1 MLSDTDASSIRQPQ
15 ARTKKISLSALILL
29 SYVGA
34 ICAGAGLLM
43 LPFSTVA
50 GVSLIDA
57 LFTATSAV
65 CVTGLAVVDTGT
77 VYTVFGQFVIM
88 LLIQV
93 GGLGV
98 MTFTVVFFLYL
109 GRKIPFRQRMIMQEV
124 FAHTPRQDIYRVV
137 KSIFVFTF
145 LVEGAGALSL
155 FLLWIPDHTFFDSV
169 RLAAFHSVS
178 AFCNAGFGLFQDNFM
193 SYRGSAV
200 LNLTICGL
208 IVLGGIGFP
217 VVYDVSEHFKKA
229 KKGRPR
235 LSVQT
240 KTVLTTTA
248 FLIAAGMG
256 LILWTENGNILK
268 GVPWGERLWIALF
281 QSVTTRTAGF
291 NTVDIGQLTNPT
303 LFTMMILMFWGASP
317 GSTGGGVKTTTL
329 AILSSFTWSRL
340 RRRAY
345 VNLFKKTV
353 PHDTL
358 SKSISLVV
366 LSLGFIFTIFFL
378 VLFSQEGLS
387 GEVGARGEFADYL
400 FEVISAFGTVGLST
414 GVTPKLNVVG
424 KLLIIAMM
432 LIGRVGVL
440 TFTYIFAGVES
451 RGGIQYAEQNLMI
464 G

>member
-1 MLSDTDASSIRQPQ
+1 MLSDTDSSEFSKPR
-15 ARTKKISLSALILL
+15 AKTRKISLSTLILL

-34 ICAGAGLLM
+34 ICTGAGLLM
-43 LPFSTVA
+43 MPFSTVS
-50 GVSLIDA
+50 GVALIDA
-57 LFTATSAV
+57 LFTSTSAV
-65 CVTGLAVVDTGT
+65 CVTGLTVVDTGT
-77 VYTVFGQFVIM
+77 VYTVFGQFIIM

-98 MTFTVVFFLYL
+98 MTFSVVFFLYL
-109 GRKIPFRQRMIMQEV
+109 GKRISFRHRMIMQEV
-124 FAHTPRQDIYRVV
+124 FSHTPRQDIYRVV
-137 KSIFVFTF
+137 QSIFVFTF
-145 LVEGAGALSL
+145 LVEGTGALSL
-155 FLLWIPDHTFFDSV
+155 FFLWIGEHSFFDSV
-169 RLAAFHSVS
+169 RLALFHSVS
-178 AFCNAGFGLFQDNFM
+178 AFCNAGFGLFPDNFM
-193 SYRGSAV
+193 GYKGSPV

-217 VVYDVSEHFKKA
+217 VVYDVHELYRKRQGVRSK
-229 KKGRPR
+229 

-240 KTVLTTTA
+240 KSVLVTTA
-248 FLIAAGMG
+248 FLIFAGMG
-256 LILWTENGNILK
+256 LFLWTENENILK
-268 GVPWGERLWIALF
+268 GVPWGESLWIALF

-303 LFTMMILMFWGASP
+303 LLTMMILMFWGASP

-340 RRRAY
+340 RRKGH

-353 PHDTL
+353 PQDTL

-366 LSLGFIFTIFFL
+366 LSLGFIFLIFFL
-378 VLFSQEGLS
+378 VLLTQEKLADCI
-387 GEVGARGEFADYL
+387 GARGEFADLL

-414 GVTPKLNVVG
+414 GVTAKLNVVG
-424 KLLIIAMM
+424 KLLIILMM